1 LAIGLDGRVVITGLG
16 VVSPLGL
23 DVPSLWEAL
32 TAGRSGVDRITLFDA
47 DGFETRIAAEVK
59 GFNAADH
66 IEYREARRM
75 DRYTQFAVIASL
87 QAAAHA
93 RLDLDINPEE
103 ACNVG
108 VLIGSGI
115 GGISTLS
122 AQMAVLAE
130 KGPGRISPFLV
141 PMMISDA
148 ASGHVS
154 IMLGAKGVNFC
165 ATSACSS
172 GADAIGEACEII
184 RRGDAHVML
193 AGGAEAAITPIGIAG
208 FNAAGA
214 LSKRN
219 EEPLRASRPFDAE
232 RDGFVMGEGA
242 AVMVLESLPHALRR
256 GAPILAEV
264 GGYGAT
270 SDAHHITQPD
280 ARGEG
285 GAKAIQVALKKAGV
299 CPEEVDYIN
308 AHGTAT
314 QMNDKC
320 ETVAIKGALGQH
332 AYRVPVSSTKS
343 MTGHLIAAAGAI
355 EAIICVLTIQHG
367 IIPPTVNLEHPDPE
381 CDLDYVPNAARRSKV
396 RVALSNSFGFGG
408 HNSVLAL
415 KEYDEGG

>member
-1 LAIGLDGRVVITGLG
+1 MAVGQDHRVVVTGLG
-16 VVSPLGL
+16 AVSPLGL

-32 TAGRSGVDRITLFDA
+32 KAGRSGVDRITLFDPE
-47 DGFETRIAAEVK
+47 GYETRIAAEVK

-66 IEYREARRM
+66 IEHREARRM

-87 QAAAHA
+87 QAVAQAK
-93 RLDLDINPEE
+93 LDLDANPEE

-115 GGISTLS
+115 GGITTLS
-122 AQMAVLAE
+122 AQMAVLSE

-141 PMMISDA
+141 PMMIADA

-172 GADAIGEACEII
+172 GADAVGEACEII
-184 RRGDAHVML
+184 KRGDAQVML
-193 AGGAEAAITPIGIAG
+193 AGGAEAAIAPISIAG
-208 FNAAGA
+208 FNSVGA

-219 EEPLRASRPFDAE
+219 DEPQKASRPFDAE

-285 GAKAIQVALKKAGV
+285 GAKAIQVALNKAGLH
-299 CPEEVDYIN
+299 PEEVDYIN
-308 AHGTAT
+308 AHGTST
-314 QMNDKC
+314 QLNDRC
-320 ETVAIKGALGQH
+320 ETMAIKAAMGQH

-355 EAIICVLTIQHG
+355 EAIICVLAIQHG
-367 IIPPTVNLEHPDPE
+367 IIPPTINLDHPDSD
-381 CDLDYVPNAARRSKV
+381 CDLDYVPNVARPGKV
-396 RVALSNSFGFGG
+396 RIALSNSFGFGG

-415 KEYDEGG
+415 KEYHEGG